1 MSDSAGPRVAEDELQ
16 GQLRDLLCLAIVGDH
31 VRWVLTGAGG
41 AELAEWL
48 TAASDAWRTWA
59 DEVAKQLVA
68 SGIAP
73 DGRIRSLAKDIP
85 VNWVPPGWLEAAAAR
100 ALLADR
106 LATVS
111 EWARYRRS
119 QSDGARAE
127 SLDVICSGFGEQ
139 LRALAER

>member
-1 MSDSAGPRVAEDELQ
+1 MPDSPQPRVVEDELQ

-31 VRWVLTGAGG
+31 VRWVLSGDGT

-48 TAASDAWRTWA
+48 TAASDTWRAWA
-59 DEVAKQLVA
+59 EEIAKQLAAAGVP
-68 SGIAP
+68 P

-85 VNWVPPGWLEAAAAR
+85 VNWVPPGWLDADAAR

-106 LATVS
+106 LSTVS

-119 QSDGARAE
+119 QSVGARAE
-127 SLDVICSGFGEQ
+127 SLEAVCSGFGEQ
-139 LRALAER
+139 LRTLAER